1 MQTGN
6 NNDTSGNFVAAIQA
20 QASALLVSI
29 LTNYGQSSQHNIA
42 KQIGSSKW
50 GMPQRKLDNS
60 YESMINNIISMST
73 NMTTSMQPQQEPVHL
88 MNLVNQMKNANNPNP
103 PKPPMDF
110 DTMVNAIGT
119 ALGRELD
126 ARGIPITK

>member
-1 MQTGN
+1 MQPGN

-20 QASALLVSI
+20 QASALLVSV

-73 NMTTSMQPQQEPVHL
+73 SMTTSMQPQQEPVHL
-88 MNLVNQMKNANNPNP
+88 MNLVNQMKNANNPPIDP
-103 PKPPMDF
+103 PTF
-110 DTMVNAIGT
+110 DYDKMTEAVSSAVVEAFKT
-119 ALGRELD
+119 S
-126 ARGIPITK
+126 GIVPR